1 MRVGRRPA
9 AQIRSGEHMA
19 GRTVRREEDDLAQEL
34 EHALGSDEI
43 RLEYQPVVRLGS
55 GQVAGA
61 EALVRWRHPRRGML
75 NPSDFLPV
83 AKRSGILDRLGQ
95 MVLEQACRTAAGW
108 PRPSSRTS
116 YFVSVNFSVDQL
128 EADSAVESIV
138 AATSATGLAPEQ
150 LVLEVTSNVGPDGA
164 RVAQTVS
171 ALREAGIRVALDD
184 FGSATSL
191 RDLKQLGIDFVKLDR
206 EFVVD
211 VDGPPAD
218 SAFALAVL
226 RLAEARGA
234 EAVAKGIESREQAWR
249 LAELGCRYGQGYF
262 FSKPLG
268 ATGIVAILRQG
279 TLRG

>member
-1 MRVGRRPA
+1 MPA
-9 AQIRSGEHMA
+9 RSA
-19 GRTVRREEDDLAQEL
+19 RQEEQDLTADL
-34 EHALGSDEI
+34 EAALGTDQI

-55 GQVAGA
+55 GHVAGA

-75 NPSDFLPV
+75 GPAEFIPAAERGGL
-83 AKRSGILDRLGQ
+83 IDRLGQ

-108 PRPSSRTS
+108 PRPSTKTG
-116 YFVSVNFSVDQL
+116 YFVSVNVATEQL
-128 EADSAVESIV
+128 ADT
-138 AATSATGLAPEQ
+138 AAAEQILGSLAATGLPAGS
-150 LVLEVTSNVGPDGA
+150 LILEITNNLGA
-164 RVAQTVS
+164 EGERVARAVA
-171 ALREAGIRVALDD
+171 ALREAGVRVALDD

-218 SAFALAVL
+218 AAFALAVL

-249 LAELGCRYGQGYF
+249 LAELGCRYGQGYL

-268 ATGIVAILRQG
+268 ASGIVAILRQG

>member
-1 MRVGRRPA
+1 MVGRSTRHDE
-9 AQIRSGEHMA
+9 QNMA
-19 GRTVRREEDDLAQEL
+19 SEL
-34 EHALGSDEI
+34 EQALDTDQI

-55 GQVAGA
+55 GQLAGA

-75 NPSDFLPV
+75 NPADFLPV
-83 AKRSGILDRLGQ
+83 AQRSGILSRLGS
-95 MVLEQACRTAAGW
+95 MVLERACRTAAGW
-108 PRPSSRTS
+108 PRPTSRGG
-116 YFVSVNFSVDQL
+116 YFVSVNVSVEQL
-128 EADSAVESIV
+128 GD
-138 AATSATGLAPEQ
+138 AAAAAEVLRTAETAGLAPTQ
-150 LVLEVTSNVGPDGA
+150 LILEISNGLGSDGQI
-164 RVAQTVS
+164 VASTV
-171 ALREAGIRVALDD
+171 AELREAGVRVALDD

-218 SAFALAVL
+218 AAFALAVL

-279 TLRG
+279 TLRA